1 MLHLFGRSRDE
12 KGQSISVLFAISVVA
27 LLAVGGLVVDGG
39 AHATATRK
47 AQQAASSAARAAVD
61 ASAPARAAGVPIGL
75 NEVVSAGNHA
85 LDVAGV
91 EGTVHRGQGF
101 RRPRSGPHRVA
112 GIVDQ
117 SPDRQGHEGVP
128 GHHSGDH
135 PTYPLSDQFG

>member
-61 ASAPARAAGVPIGL
+61 ASACTGSRCSDRA
-75 NEVVSAGNHA
+75 E
-85 LDVAGV
+85 
-91 EGTVHRGQGF
+91 
-101 RRPRSGPHRVA
+101 
-112 GIVDQ
+112 
-117 SPDRQGHEGVP
+117 
-128 GHHSGDH
+128 
-135 PTYPLSDQFG
+135 